1 MIPTIP
7 MAQSVFDVLSGFAE
21 FQIQIKEVITL
32 DDCVVVRTPGKQ
44 KINVAIENDGDIFF
58 YFFDGRGECV
68 NSFRISEK
76 TSLREVLNKCSLFLT
91 YKI

>member
-58 YFFDGRGECV
+58 YFFDGLGECV

>member
-1 MIPTIP
+1 

-58 YFFDGRGECV
+58 YFFDGLGECV